1 MDTINFTDI
10 ITGFKLSEGTS
21 ISIIPG
27 YILINEHAFDSRYI
41 RNFHIIDDITHKFKI
56 QPQHYN
62 CVIYKYLDRCLELKK
77 ECKNVFTR
85 NIISTILNSTYL
97 VKFICDIPIKHAE
110 FEPLFDYHCN
120 VKMQRITWYFE
131 DMKTYIH
138 VDMYELYMTFEV
150 EIEVFEKQ
158 VMLSSRV
165 SNINTLL
172 ADVKE
177 LFSNVELNSLHG

>member
-1 MDTINFTDI
+1 MDTINFSNI
-10 ITGFKLSEGTS
+10 ITGFKLVEGSS

-27 YILINEHAFDSRYI
+27 SILIDGHAFDSRYV
-41 RNFHIIDDITHKFKI
+41 RNFSIIDNITHKFKI

-62 CVIYKYLDRCLELKK
+62 YIVYKYLNRCLELKK
-77 ECKNVFTR
+77 GCKNVFTR
-85 NIISTILNSTYL
+85 NIIATIQNSTYL
-97 VKFICDIPIKHAE
+97 IKFICDTPIKHAE

-120 VKMQRITWYFE
+120 VKTQRITWYFE

-138 VDMYELYMTFEV
+138 VDMYALYMTFEV

-158 VMLSSRV
+158 VMLPSRI

-172 ADVKE
+172 ADVNE